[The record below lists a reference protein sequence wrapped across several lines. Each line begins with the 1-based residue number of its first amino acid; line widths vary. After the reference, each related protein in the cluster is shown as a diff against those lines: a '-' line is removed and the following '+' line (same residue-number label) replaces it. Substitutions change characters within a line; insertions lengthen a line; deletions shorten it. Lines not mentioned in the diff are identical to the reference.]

1 MYSMY
6 TKYLNEL
13 TAPIYNHCHFHIGD
27 QDNENAS
34 RIFFKLCLN
43 TTYFPIFSLK
53 TKLRFLCYLSIE
65 CIFKEVFCELNIF
78 SPFFTG
84 FNDSTITCCNLSS
97 TTLKLR
103 YVMIRKFS
111 FSRIHT
117 ISKVIHCITECR
129 IYDLPIFKLFQ

>member
-1 MYSMY
+1 MY

-13 TAPIYNHCHFHIGD
+13 TAPIYNHCHIHIGN

-43 TTYFPIFSLK
+43 TTYFTIISLK

-65 CIFKEVFCELNIF
+65 CIFANSTFL
-78 SPFFTG
+78 SFFTG

-117 ISKVIHCITECR
+117 ISKAIYCITECR
-129 IYDLPIFKLFQ
+129 IYDLPIFQLFQY